1 MYSSYDID
9 LYSPAGVHTQSV
21 EAFATLTLTRSVN
34 TVGALT
40 LTLPWS
46 PVVWQHL
53 PKDAL
58 IDVWRRRENGARQR
72 VMNTLWLVS
81 KRAVI
86 LATDGTQTI
95 QVSAVDCIDLLRRWQ
110 ITYDTA
116 TEQATKTAPAE
127 SVIKSVVSE
136 QLVTRGGLPITVESD
151 SSLGFSVSIAAGWQ
165 QVLST
170 VQSVAQTSTQYG
182 SYMAFDFDP
191 TAMTAWTFRT
201 YLGQRGMDRSSG
213 SAIPLTLSDKAGDVT
228 SGTYMEDYSSCD
240 SQVIALGQ
248 TAKGATTTA
257 TATDALLDGLG
268 PFAHTE
274 SNTTMQNTTDVAYT
288 LPCVA
293 QAELR
298 ARRPSLCLSQ
308 AILPQS
314 PSCQYGVQ
322 YDFGDKLSCSFAG
335 LSFTAWLETLA
346 VSVDASSGQ
355 ETFTGTLN
363 GVLS

>member
-9 LYSPAGVHTQSV
+9 FYSPAGAHTQSV
-21 EAFATLTLTRSVN
+21 EAFSTLTLTRSVN

-40 LTLPWS
+40 LILPWS
-46 PVVWQHL
+46 PAVWQHL
-53 PKDAL
+53 PKDAI

-72 VMNTLWLVS
+72 MMNTLWLVS

-86 LATDGTQTI
+86 LAEDGTQTMT
-95 QVSAVDCIDLLRRWQ
+95 VSAVDCIDVLRRWQ
-110 ITYDTA
+110 IMYDTN
-116 TEQATKTAPAE
+116 TPQATKTGAAE
-127 SVIKSVVSE
+127 SVIKAVVTD
-136 QLVTRGGLPITVESD
+136 QLVTRGGLPIAVESD
-151 SSLGFSVSIAAGWQ
+151 GAFGFSVSIAAGWQ

-170 VQSVAQTSTQYG
+170 VQSIAQTSTQYG

-201 YLGQRGMDRSSG
+201 YLGQHGTDRSSG
-213 SAIPLTLSDKAGDVT
+213 AAVPLTLSDKAGDVA
-228 SGTYMEDYSSCD
+228 SGTYTEDYSTCD
-240 SQVIALGQ
+240 SRVVALGR
-248 TAKGATTTA
+248 TAKGATTQA
-257 TATDALLDGLG
+257 IVTDATLDNLG

-274 SNTTMQNTTDVAYT
+274 MNTTMQDTTDAVYT

-293 QAELR
+293 NAELR
-298 ARRPSLCLSQ
+298 ARRPTLCLSQ

-314 PSCQYGVQ
+314 PSCQYGVH

-363 GVLS
+363 GVLT